1 MDLAQLEPSRIIT
14 VARAAAGRPDTE
26 FLCFGESDQPFPEA
40 AARALHDAIDR
51 GDARYSDVRGVPALR
66 TAIARHLTELH
77 ARPVAESRIQVTSSG
92 MTAVNVALA
101 AIVRPGQRVL
111 LHTPGW
117 PNPANAARLRGATLD
132 AIALDSRPD
141 GRFHLDLD
149 RLADALQ
156 GARAFILNSPNNPTG
171 WTATA
176 EELVAIL
183 DLCRRTG
190 TWLISDEVYSRLI
203 YSDALAAPSLLDI
216 AAPDDR
222 VIVCNS
228 FSKTWAMTGW
238 RLGWMVVP
246 EGASDAV
253 AEIVEVTHSGSPPF
267 AQAGALAAV
276 ADAAFVERFRAHC
289 REGRDLAT
297 AGLAGLNGVRY
308 AAPDGAF
315 YAFVAVDGLTDSLDF
330 ALRLVHE
337 HGVAVA
343 PGIAFGQAGEG
354 ALRLCFAQSRPRME
368 RAMERL
374 RAGLQAQPRTA
385 TR

>member
-1 MDLAQLEPSRIIT
+1 MDLATLQPSRIIT
-14 VARAAAGRPDTE
+14 VARAAALRPDTE
-26 FLCFGESDQPFPEA
+26 FLCFGESDQPFPATA
-40 AARALHDAIDR
+40 AQALRDAIDR

-66 TAIARHLTELH
+66 TAIAHHLTDLH
-77 ARPVAESRIQVTSSG
+77 ANPVDPGRIQVTGSG

-101 AIVRPGQRVL
+101 AILRPGATPDRVV
-111 LHTPGW
+111 LHTPAW
-117 PNPANAARLRGATLD
+117 PNPANAARLRGAILD
-132 AIALDSRPD
+132 SIALDTRPG

-149 RLADALQ
+149 RLATTLQ

-171 WTATA
+171 WTATTD
-176 EELVAIL
+176 ELAAIL
-183 DLCRRTG
+183 ALCRQTG

-203 YSDALAAPSLLDI
+203 YSEAQAAPSLLDL
-216 AAPDDR
+216 ATPQDR

-238 RLGWMVVP
+238 RLGWMVLP
-246 EGASDAV
+246 EGAIDAV

-267 AQAGALAAV
+267 AQAGALAAI
-276 ADAAFVERFRAHC
+276 ADTDFVDRFRAHC
-289 REGRDLAT
+289 RAGRDLAT
-297 AGLAGLNGVRY
+297 AGLEGLNGIRY
-308 AAPDGAF
+308 APPDGAF
-315 YAFVAVDGLTDSLDF
+315 YAFIGVDGLTDSLDF

-343 PGIAFGQAGEG
+343 PGIAFGEAGEG

-374 RAGLQAQPRTA
+374 RAGLQAR
-385 TR
+385 